1 MNNIIYTYEIPSYK
15 IWCELRKFAGWPT
28 YTQQTYN
35 KVITNSLCFVIA
47 KINKEIVGM
56 GRLVGDNIT
65 SFYIQGVVVREQC
78 QHQGIGTGIV
88 NKLLSYAENE
98 TLEFATVHLFAHK
111 GTEPFYQRC
120 GFIMHPNEKR
130 VLECLCLFQRENPS
144 LPSMPSLMLA

>member
-1 MNNIIYTYEIPSYK
+1 MNNIIYTYEIPPYK
-15 IWCELRKFAGWPT
+15 TWCELRKIAGWPT
-28 YTQQTYN
+28 YTQQSYN

-65 SFYIQGVVVREQC
+65 SFYIQGVVVREQY

-120 GFIMHPNEKR
+120 GFILHPNERKGAGM
-130 VLECLCLFQRENPS
+130 S
-144 LPSMPSLMLA
+144 LIISKSRP